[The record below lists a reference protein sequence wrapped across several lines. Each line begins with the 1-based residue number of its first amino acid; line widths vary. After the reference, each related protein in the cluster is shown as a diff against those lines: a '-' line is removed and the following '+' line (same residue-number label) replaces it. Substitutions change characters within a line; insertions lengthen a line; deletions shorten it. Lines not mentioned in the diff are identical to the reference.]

1 MVQKANTIEEL
12 LNGCPDNQIIQD
24 SLVKSWAVINNDKY
38 DKRLVCSISGGSDSD
53 IMLDIVYRCDKDN
66 KVDYVWFDTGL
77 EYQAT
82 KDHLEYLERKYE
94 ITFIRKRSKIPIPKS
109 CKEYGQPFISKN
121 VSEFMMRLQRHNFK
135 WEDEPFDVLYNKYP
149 KCKSALQWWCN
160 YKQSDNFNI
169 RRNKYLKEYIIQ
181 NNPTFEIS
189 NKCCKYAKKD
199 LIHKL
204 LKEEDYDLNILGV
217 RKAEFGVRTI
227 AYKNCFDESDEYD
240 NFRPIFWYKDS
251 DKEDYKKA
259 YGIVYSDCYSIYG
272 LERTGCCG
280 CPYGRDFENELNVIN
295 EFEPKLYK
303 AVNNIF
309 KDSYEYTRKYKEF
322 RKAMENI
329 R

>member
-53 IMLDIVYRCDKDN
+53 IMLDIVYKCDKDN

-94 ITFIRKRSKIPIPKS
+94 ITFIRKRPKIPIPKS

-181 NNPTFEIS
+181 NNPTFKIS